1 MSAKLSAYS
10 VPPSVQSALLLKTPD
25 SIPPTNELEL
35 LHNELKELKK
45 LTLARSKKASEDL
58 KTIEESMRRMN
69 EKEKGKAKAIDKV
82 KRERDCTYD
91 FFRRV
96 SHFSDGTIFIYLF
109 LKMLCALPSL
119 PSSLL

>member
-35 LHNELKELKK
+35 LHDELKELKK
-45 LTLARSKKASEDL
+45 LTLARAKKASEDL

-82 KRERDCTYD
+82 KRERDCTYK
-91 FFRRV
+91 
-96 SHFSDGTIFIYLF
+96 FSDAFLIFL
-109 LKMLCALPSL
+109 MVQSL
-119 PSSLL
+119 HTCP